1 VEATIDVWY
10 FDNTS
15 KTTEALDCLEDCMSL
30 TVIDTLKVLFASA
43 MDAKTETIK
52 SLFAPG
58 SIANP
63 QFSE

>member
-10 FDNTS
+10 FDSTS

-30 TVIDTLKVLFASA
+30 TVIDTLKVLFTSA

-52 SLFAPG
+52 SLVPG
-58 SIANP
+58 SIVNP